1 MIGAL
6 TGADWFDSSFCD
18 YLPGRFHLEIELSVK
33 EVFGMFSCSE
43 CTFSLLNYED
53 YDSYETL
60 VSNLA
65 TALRGTAFEKSRFL
79 C

>member
-1 MIGAL
+1 
-6 TGADWFDSSFCD
+6 
-18 YLPGRFHLEIELSVK
+18 
-33 EVFGMFSCSE
+33 MFSCSE

-65 TALRGTAFEKSRFL
+65 TTLRGAALEKSRFL